1 MSKSVSCVCF
11 KTDRGRTFS
20 SSQNAR
26 KIRTWSG
33 IEIHSHCSRSVVLS
47 FLTFLELDTGISR
60 HSVNETLSDLST
72 KIRNYMLFKTHKKTI
87 SSLYPSKH
95 LIRIKSQ
102 VF

>member
-33 IEIHSHCSRSVVLS
+33 IEIHTHCSVVLS

-72 KIRNYMLFKTHKKTI
+72 KIRNYMLFTAHKKQ
-87 SSLYPSKH
+87 LAPS
-95 LIRIKSQ
+95 IRQ
-102 VF
+102 NN